1 MTYTLG
7 IDLHKRSSVWVLL
20 DQERNTVLEQHV
32 PATKAAI
39 PEAVAAL
46 GVPVA
51 DVEVA
56 IEPVC
61 GWRWYTTALTAAGL
75 SVKVANPS
83 QIRLIAES
91 RSKTDR
97 NDARMLAD
105 LLRAD
110 FFPESYCA
118 PVAVVSL
125 RSLVRERAFLVTM
138 QTSIKNRLH
147 AIVLAKGYL
156 ETVGNPLRVKNRG
169 SVEALGD
176 PEIERTRDLL
186 AEIAARIR
194 FLEQDLTLRMK
205 DDPTARLLMTMPGI
219 GVVTAAVV
227 LAEVGDFGRF
237 TSGNHLAS
245 YAGLVP
251 SQRSS
256 GDKVRMGNITR
267 KGSVALRCA
276 MVEAAFRI
284 RSQHSLSALY
294 ERLAPRIGKRRAR
307 VALARKMLT
316 ILWSMVHEQTPY
328 DEGRTQ
334 RMTKRAISTKVL
346 AQ

>member
-1 MTYTLG
+1 
-7 IDLHKRSSVWVLL
+7 
-20 DQERNTVLEQHV
+20 
-32 PATKAAI
+32 
-39 PEAVAAL
+39 
-46 GVPVA
+46 
-51 DVEVA
+51 
-56 IEPVC
+56 
-61 GWRWYTTALTAAGL
+61 
-75 SVKVANPS
+75 
-83 QIRLIAES
+83 
-91 RSKTDR
+91 
-97 NDARMLAD
+97 
-105 LLRAD
+105 
-110 FFPESYCA
+110 
-118 PVAVVSL
+118 
-125 RSLVRERAFLVTM
+125 LVRERAFLVTM